1 MVNGVNIYCSYEA
14 TSSRKSRSLA
24 KELTTGAVASVFLGF
39 GSLFLLLASGVYV
52 WDLWVDEILLRKTR
66 FTWRTIL
73 LALLVNS
80 RGIVNE
86 TNFNTLVF
94 CLMCQRVEIL
104 NCLSVFDS
112 SFIVIAGMSMGYG
125 VQCWA
130 KCWED
135 IFEGSLNLTIETGC
149 RGVHNKAIDRGTDSF
164 SPSRELDSKIRQVNF
179 AISLSSFCLFSWKK
193 LEFKLLICSRD
204 RQHFLYSSNYQTYNP
219 NLSSYFQNLS

>member
-1 MVNGVNIYCSYEA
+1 MCSFY
-14 TSSRKSRSLA
+14 SRFLQSNSYWLCAGFWILVLA
-24 KELTTGAVASVFLGF
+24 ACFWCLCLR
-39 GSLFLLLASGVYV
+39 
-52 WDLWVDEILLRKTR
+52 LWVDEILLRKTR

-104 NCLSVFDS
+104 NCLSVFDR

-135 IFEGSLNLTIETGC
+135 LFEGSLNLTIETGC
-149 RGVHNKAIDRGTDSF
+149 RGVHNKAIDRGAYSF
-164 SPSRELDSKIRQVNF
+164 SPSRELDSKSGQVNF
-179 AISLSSFCLFSWKK
+179 AFFPRFILLFFM
-193 LEFKLLICSRD
+193 EETRI
-204 RQHFLYSSNYQTYNP
+204 
-219 NLSSYFQNLS
+219 